1 MIAWSAAADMGAKT
15 PLQRTE
21 RRAVFGALAAE
32 LGHDLQGLL
41 NLLRMARARLTA
53 GHALDAEEL
62 EAVGEEIER
71 LADMSARLRTLVQ
84 GGEARGQVSARRL
97 VESALE
103 ARAGRFIE
111 QELVLELPAEAE
123 LYCDASLLGLALGE
137 LIDNALEAR
146 RTLAGVRY
154 VAGISSGFCVW
165 DDGAGF
171 ELDTAEAVGW
181 GVSTKPQAA
190 GLGLTLVLRVA
201 RAHGYRLEVLRH
213 AERTEV
219 WLLQPGSAAPP

>member
-1 MIAWSAAADMGAKT
+1 MAAKT

-41 NLLRMARARLTA
+41 NLLRLARARLGA
-53 GHALDAEEL
+53 GEAFDVDEL
-62 EAVGEEIER
+62 EALGEEIER
-71 LADMSARLRTLVQ
+71 LAEMSARLRTLAQ
-84 GGEARGQVSARRL
+84 GGGAREHVNARRL

-103 ARAGRFIE
+103 GRAEHLLEG
-111 QELVLELPAEAE
+111 ELVLELPPEAE
-123 LYCDASLLGLALGE
+123 LHCDASLMGLALRE
-137 LIDNALEAR
+137 LLDNALEAR
-146 RTLAGVRY
+146 RRRVGVRY
-154 VAGISSGFCVW
+154 VAGASAGFCVW

-171 ELDTAEAVGW
+171 ELDAAEAMGW
-181 GVSTKPQAA
+181 GIGTKPQAA

-201 RAHGYRLEVLRH
+201 RAHGYRLEVSRR

-219 WLLQPGSAAPP
+219 WLLERGSPAPA

>member
-1 MIAWSAAADMGAKT
+1 MIAWRAAADMAAKT

-32 LGHDLQGLL
+32 LGHDLQGPL
-41 NLLRMARARLTA
+41 NLLRMVRARLAA
-53 GHALDAEEL
+53 GQVLDADEL

-71 LADMSARLRTLVQ
+71 LADMSARLRALVQ
-84 GGEARGQVSARRL
+84 GGGAREQVSARRL

-103 ARAGRFIE
+103 ARAGRCLE
-111 QELVLELPAEAE
+111 QELVLELPADAE
-123 LYCDASLLGLALGE
+123 LHCDALLVSLALGE
-137 LIDNALEAR
+137 LLDNALEAR
-146 RTLAGVRY
+146 RRLAGVRY
-154 VAGISSGFCVW
+154 VPGVSSGFCVW

-171 ELDTAEAVGW
+171 ELGTAEAVGW
-181 GVSTKPQAA
+181 GISTKPQAA

-201 RAHGYRLEVLRH
+201 RAHGYRLEVLRR

-219 WLLQPGSAAPP
+219 WLLEPGSTARP